1 MDKTKPFTIPKQLVV
16 KAYKLVKANAGAA
29 GVDQQTLADFDNNL
43 KDNLYRLW
51 NRLSSGSYFPPPVRA
66 VSIPKKL
73 GGERILGIPTVTD
86 RIAQM
91 VIKLIFEPT
100 VETHF
105 HSDSYGYRPGKSA
118 LDAVGITRQRCWRY
132 DWVLRFDI
140 VALFDRINHDLLLKA
155 VRKHT
160 NNKWVILY
168 TERWLKA
175 PMQLPEGKL
184 IERTT
189 GTPQGGL
196 CKALHKLPYAKKS
209 IMQSKAAQAF
219 KSIAFTS
226 IYFA

>member
-100 VETHF
+100 GVFQQKRTKSLVE
-105 HSDSYGYRPGKSA
+105 
-118 LDAVGITRQRCWRY
+118 
-132 DWVLRFDI
+132 
-140 VALFDRINHDLLLKA
+140 
-155 VRKHT
+155 
-160 NNKWVILY
+160 
-168 TERWLKA
+168 
-175 PMQLPEGKL
+175 
-184 IERTT
+184 IE
-189 GTPQGGL
+189 
-196 CKALHKLPYAKKS
+196 
-209 IMQSKAAQAF
+209 
-219 KSIAFTS
+219 
-226 IYFA
+226 